1 MKTINEKSKLSLIK
15 KTADG
20 IRKRVLEHTITNNGG
35 YLSQACSSAE
45 IFASLYEEIMN
56 LGSIEAPM
64 MPEQFVSVPNKNFP
78 FKTGADFNG
87 KKSEETDRFILS
99 PAQYALVLYA
109 ALVEVGRMDNEG
121 MLQFN
126 KDGSTVE
133 MIGAEHSPG
142 MEVMTGSL
150 GQGLSQASG
159 IAMAR
164 KLKGETGNVWVF
176 MSDGEFQS
184 GQNWEAIQAA
194 SFHELSNLKII
205 VDVNRQQCDGAIS
218 SVMTIEP
225 FDTRLSSFGAHVVS
239 LNGHDIQGII
249 DAANVDTGNKPLVIL
264 ANTNPSEGFELLNKR
279 APKLH
284 YVRFTS
290 AEEKSMYEKVLADI
304 NK

>member
-1 MKTINEKSKLSLIK
+1 MKSVIK
-15 KTADG
+15 KSNISHIKKVASG
-20 IRKRVLEHTITNNGG
+20 IRKRVLEHTINNNGG
-35 YLSQACSSAE
+35 YLSQACSAAE

-56 LGSIEAPM
+56 LSSINTPL
-64 MPEQFVSVPNKNFP
+64 MPEPFVSVPNAEYP
-78 FKTGADFNG
+78 YTTGAVFNG
-87 KKSEETDRFILS
+87 LKSPEFDRFVLS

-109 ALVEVGRMDNEG
+109 ALVELGRMDNEG

-164 KLKGETGNVWVF
+164 KLKNESGKVWVF

-184 GQNWEAIQAA
+184 GQNWEAIQAS
-194 SFHELSNLKII
+194 SFHQLSNLKII

-218 SVMTIEP
+218 DVMSIEP
-225 FDTRLSSFGAHVVS
+225 FEKRLEAFGAHVIS
-239 LNGHDIQGII
+239 LDGHDIEAIVRASQT
-249 DAANVDTGNKPLVIL
+249 DTGNKPLVIL
-264 ANTNPSEGFELLNKR
+264 ANTNPAQDMEILNKR

-290 AEEKSMYEKVLADI
+290 AEEKSMYENVLKNI
-304 NK
+304 NN